1 MNIVKS
7 GMKMSNSATRHKKRI
22 GGGGLVCALT
32 LALSI
37 EAGAF
42 YQGRACVYL
51 KPVPSK
57 DGEVLRLGGNFIKQG
72 KGVPGYAFNL
82 TNMPVWCERA
92 VVSVND
98 TTQIV
103 TRAPARPIVIPS
115 TTNKADTLGLELTV
129 KPNPDGY
136 YRFFQTRIAVA
147 TASGGESNRYI
158 VNYGVTQEYNDEA
171 ELVYHP
177 VKNKVAERGE
187 DGSVVTN
194 KGGIVISK
202 YNGTDETFVVPSEIE
217 GVPVVAL
224 DEGAFRGNPHLRS
237 VTVPSSV
244 GIIGDLAFAD
254 CTNLVSATFVGDF
267 MGFWGR
273 TLRICDVQIS
283 DLLQY
288 MTLSRVEGAPSALFA
303 RCTNLRTV
311 AFSSRQAMIGPSTF
325 SGCKGL
331 ESFAVPRGVSY
342 IGTGA
347 FADCLALQALEI
359 WGEPPDNLA
368 KAGFP
373 EDMRL
378 RYNGVW
384 ADEWM
389 GRYAGFTDKFGTDF
403 TTALTAQTGKRD
415 GSGKP
420 LLVWQDL
427 VAGTDPTDEAS
438 TFRALISFDAATGKP
453 VIGWTPALPREE
465 AARRTYRKF
474 GKVFLSDPTWTEISD
489 NEADF
494 NFFKVV
500 VDMK

>member
-1 MNIVKS
+1 MI
-7 GMKMSNSATRHKKRI
+7 
-22 GGGGLVCALT
+22 VCALT

-57 DGEVLRLGGNFIKQG
+57 NGEVLRLGGDFIKQS

-103 TRAPARPIVIPS
+103 TRAPVTPIVIPS
-115 TTNKADTLGLELTV
+115 TTNTTDTLGLELTV

-136 YRFFQTRIAVA
+136 YRFFQTRISVA
-147 TASGGESNRYI
+147 TTSGGESNRRI
-158 VNYGVTQEYNDEA
+158 VNYGVTQEYNDGA

-177 VKNKVAERGE
+177 VKNEVAERGE

-202 YNGTDETFVVPSEIE
+202 YNGTDETFIVPSTID
-217 GVPVVAL
+217 GAPVVAL
-224 DEGAFRGNPHLRS
+224 DEGAFRGNPHLKS

-244 GIIGDLAFAD
+244 GIIGDSAFAD
-254 CTNLVSATFVGDF
+254 CTNLVSATFRGDF
-267 MGFWGR
+267 RGFWGR
-273 TLRICDVQIS
+273 TLRVCDVQTS

-303 RCTNLRTV
+303 GCTNLRTV
-311 AFSSRQAMIGPSTF
+311 VFASRQAMIGSSTF
-325 SGCKGL
+325 SGCTSL
-331 ESFAVPRGVSY
+331 ESFAIPRGVSY
-342 IGTGA
+342 MGTGT
-347 FADCLALQALEI
+347 FADCSALQSLEM
-359 WGEPPDNLA
+359 WGEPPDNLVE
-368 KAGFP
+368 AGFP
-373 EDMRL
+373 KDVKL

-389 GRYAGFTDKFGTDF
+389 GRYAGFADKFGTDF
-403 TTALTAQTGKRD
+403 AAALTTQTGKRD
-415 GSGKP
+415 GSGNP
-420 LLVWQDL
+420 LFVWQDL
-427 VAGTDPTDEAS
+427 VAGTDPTDVTS
-438 TFRALISFDAATGKP
+438 TFRALISFDAVTGKP
-453 VIGWTPALPREE
+453 VIGWTPTLPVAE
-465 AARRTYRKF
+465 AALRTYRKF
-474 GKVFLSDPTWTEISD
+474 GKVHLSDPTWTEISD
-489 NEADF
+489 NEENF